1 MVRRSVKARLY
12 LQYDICGLI
21 MYDNVLFYRQY
32 ITLECLLINKKTL
45 NIIKTTTVTTIR
57 ITTTEHRILYLS
69 LCGLLE

>member
-32 ITLECLLINKKTL
+32 ITLECLLINKNPQYNQNNNSDNNKDY
-45 NIIKTTTVTTIR
+45 N
-57 ITTTEHRILYLS
+57 Y
-69 LCGLLE
+69 